1 MWLCFIHCYYKHITI
16 INIEYY
22 KHIHCYYKHIYK
34 IQGRSLLSTLQSRKS
49 LLKMHGG
56 KETASCM
63 KSTLPS
69 VTWYLFALCV
79 LYKITE
85 AHKNDTLSLGAVEW
99 QIKWVNGRL
108 GASSKGK
115 KKKSYLNTFKAFS
128 CVSYFFFFSNQK

>member
-1 MWLCFIHCYYKHITI
+1 MYG
-16 INIEYY
+16 E
-22 KHIHCYYKHIYK
+22 
-34 IQGRSLLSTLQSRKS
+34 
-49 LLKMHGG
+49 

-85 AHKNDTLSLGAVEW
+85 AHDTLSLGAVEW

-115 KKKSYLNTFKAFS
+115 KKKKKLLK
-128 CVSYFFFFSNQK
+128 YF